1 MLQMLSLP
9 KVGKVIG
16 GIERFIL
23 QSSAI
28 NDIVFIGATDALSAA
43 QRQAVS
49 YTTLKGVKRM
59 RLTITLTLRKLM
71 LQFIIKSRNRHSG
84 K

>member
-1 MLQMLSLP
+1 MLQMLSVP

-28 NDIVFIGATDALSAA
+28 NDIVLTAHL
-43 QRQAVS
+43 
-49 YTTLKGVKRM
+49 M
-59 RLTITLTLRKLM
+59 R
-71 LQFIIKSRNRHSG
+71 
-84 K
+84 

>member
-23 QSSAI
+23 QSSSI
-28 NDIVFIGATDALSAA
+28 NDIVLTAHLMRRALHNGRRLATPP
-43 QRQAVS
+43 
-49 YTTLKGVKRM
+49 
-59 RLTITLTLRKLM
+59 
-71 LQFIIKSRNRHSG
+71 
-84 K
+84 